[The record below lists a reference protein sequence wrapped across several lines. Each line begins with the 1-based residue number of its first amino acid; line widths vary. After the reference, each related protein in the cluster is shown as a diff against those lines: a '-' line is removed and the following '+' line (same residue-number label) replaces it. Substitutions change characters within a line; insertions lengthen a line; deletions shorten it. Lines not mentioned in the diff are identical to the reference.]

1 MTTLYIDA
9 GPASNNI
16 QLSQVALL
24 HRVSETA
31 DQRIKWNEMKWNKKH
46 DSVLNWH
53 QTDFI
58 LYFAFCY
65 YVHFDMRSVFV
76 CVSISI
82 EFFLFGNYFYLPFTD
97 HLYYTI

>member
-1 MTTLYIDA
+1 
-9 GPASNNI
+9 
-16 QLSQVALL
+16 
-24 HRVSETA
+24 
-31 DQRIKWNEMKWNKKH
+31 MKWNKKH

-82 EFFLFGNYFYLPFTD
+82 EFFFIRELFLFTV
-97 HLYYTI
+97 HRSFVLYNFNAGPLSLA